1 MPVNTGKKQ
10 GHRFPQG
17 KSGNPSGRPAG
28 ARNKT
33 TVLCEK
39 LMADDAEGVVAA
51 VIAAAKDGDIQA
63 ARLVLDR
70 IVPPRKDNPINFD
83 LPPIACAGDAAAAL
97 SAILRAVSDGVLSP
111 GEANDVARLVEMFAK
126 THETAELER
135 RITAL
140 EAERGALQ

>member
-70 IVPPRKDNPINFD
+70 IVPPRKDSPIRFD
-83 LPPIACAGDAAAAL
+83 LPPIKSAGDAALAMT
-97 SAILRAVSDGVLSP
+97 AVLNAVAS
-111 GEANDVARLVEMFAK
+111 GELTPSEAGDVAKLIELFTK
-126 THETAELER
+126 THEVCELER
-135 RITAL
+135 RIVAL
-140 EAERGALQ
+140 EAERTLQ